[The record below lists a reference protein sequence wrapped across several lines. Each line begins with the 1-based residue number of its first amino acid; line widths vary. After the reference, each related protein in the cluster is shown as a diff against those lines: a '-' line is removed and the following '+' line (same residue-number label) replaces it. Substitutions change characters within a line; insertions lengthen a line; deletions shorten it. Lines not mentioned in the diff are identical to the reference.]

1 MAAPVGSSRLA
12 LGPCHAEGRGF
23 ESLHPLHRTR
33 WKRRFY
39 GREPLRG
46 RGRWVSQVLVRSE
59 GRACCCFGEMSGVEL
74 RTSRRKRGGLVSPR
88 AVPRFHRDRRHLSS
102 PGRGRDRSGD
112 DDDNAPYPSHHR
124 GTKTCSAGRDR
135 EGGREGDRWLVDS
148 RARSFPG
155 LRGGLDDPQEVHP
168 DPRESLQNMDSLL
181 QVGRIP
187 GFRLLSRRHGVGRGL
202 GPLAQQRER
211 HDPGDLAALA
221 NRTRGGRRAPWHRA
235 GRRAWRGRRLAFG
248 RSGRFPCLRPLPPP

>member
-1 MAAPVGSSRLA
+1 MAAPVASVGALSFPRRRSRVRVPSSASQNPLEMAFFTGANRCADTAGGLVGFSQVQRSRL
-12 LGPCHAEGRGF
+12 L
-23 ESLHPLHRTR
+23 L
-33 WKRRFY
+33 
-39 GREPLRG
+39 LRG
-46 RGRWVSQVLVRSE
+46 NV
-59 GRACCCFGEMSGVEL
+59 GVVL

-248 RSGRFPCLRPLPPP
+248 RSGRLPCLRPLPPP